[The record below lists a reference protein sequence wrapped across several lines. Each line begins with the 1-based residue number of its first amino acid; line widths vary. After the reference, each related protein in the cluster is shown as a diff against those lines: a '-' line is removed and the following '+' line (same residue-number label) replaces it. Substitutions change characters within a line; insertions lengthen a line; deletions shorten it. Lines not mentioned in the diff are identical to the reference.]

1 MDNINLITVPADEW
15 NEVKANISNI
25 ISMLTAQST
34 AKQKEFLTSREVMN
48 ILDIGRTTLD
58 RWILNGTLTKVRIN
72 NQKGSKIYFRASDIE
87 RLKTENPA

>member
-1 MDNINLITVPADEW
+1 MDNINVLTVPANEW
-15 NEVKANISNI
+15 NEVKENLSNI
-25 ISMLTAQST
+25 KAMLTALSS
-34 AKQKEFLTSREVMN
+34 KPDKEFLTSREVMKM
-48 ILDIGRTTLD
+48 LEIGRTTLD

>member
-15 NEVKANISNI
+15 NEVKANIRNI

-34 AKQKEFLTSREVMN
+34 AKQKEFLTSSEVMKM
-48 ILDIGRTTLD
+48 LDIGRTTLD